1 MMAAFAFVAMMF
13 VSVSAFCSLK
23 KHIQG
28 DVTMKLDASTAQI
41 NLEEPSNLRV
51 GQRMAVYRSEC
62 RGARYSVCTKDR
74 VGFAK
79 VSKIHDAKY
88 AEVTMDKDVYFE
100 TGYAVESDK

>member
-13 VSVSAFCSLK
+13 ISISAFCSFK
-23 KHIQG
+23 KHAQG

-41 NLEEPSNLRV
+41 NLEEPATLTV
-51 GQRMAVYRSEC
+51 GQRMAVFRSEC
-62 RGARYSVCTKDR
+62 RGGRFSVCTKDR

-79 VSKIHDAKY
+79 VSKVHDKKY

-100 TGYAVESDK
+100 TGYAVESEK